1 MGLQLIFAVEAD
13 PKCKSD
19 WIYIKDTIEQFYR
32 YERTQVK
39 FLDNAQR
46 YCKERNADFVWFCKD
61 IEQVYTGNSVDK
73 GRKKNEAVSFKVKKK
88 IGELRAEK
96 LTHVEYRNGVS
107 NIMTVLDQYLERK

>member
-1 MGLQLIFAVEAD
+1 MQIPLILSVHSVWKRRMPD
-13 PKCKSD
+13 GTS
-19 WIYIKDTIEQFYR
+19 
-32 YERTQVK
+32 
-39 FLDNAQR
+39 
-46 YCKERNADFVWFCKD
+46 ADFVWFCKD

>member
-1 MGLQLIFAVEAD
+1 MGLQLISQYSAGSKRNQSRVIYCFDCDDYDSRPAD
-13 PKCKSD
+13 
-19 WIYIKDTIEQFYR
+19 
-32 YERTQVK
+32 
-39 FLDNAQR
+39 L
-46 YCKERNADFVWFCKD
+46 
-61 IEQVYTGNSVDK
+61 TGNSVDK